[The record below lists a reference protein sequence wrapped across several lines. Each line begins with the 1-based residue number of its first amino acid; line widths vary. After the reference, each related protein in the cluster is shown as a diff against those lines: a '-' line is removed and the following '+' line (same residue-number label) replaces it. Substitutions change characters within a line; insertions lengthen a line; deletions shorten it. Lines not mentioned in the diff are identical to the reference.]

1 MKKQKEKIEGTIIDV
16 FPDLKF
22 KVKTKDGSEIFA
34 YLSGKMRLH
43 KIKILGGDIKFFH
56 DFPDSV
62 QRILLVIN

>member
-43 KIKILGGDIKFFH
+43 KIKILGGDKVLIEVDEYNEKG
-56 DFPDSV
+56 
-62 QRILLVIN
+62 RIVYRL